1 MSGHELLVRAL
12 DENWNHETDW
22 VWLLT
27 MVTTAE
33 DRRICYERALAI
45 NQISHS
51 ARHNHSAPQP
61 TAPAAR
67 TTDTWQLITNWSG

>member
-27 MVTTAE
+27 VVTTAE
-33 DRRICYERALAI
+33 DRRICYERALSI
-45 NQISHS
+45 NQISDTT
-51 ARHNHSAPQP
+51 RRNHSAQP
-61 TAPAAR
+61 MAQASR
-67 TTDTWQLITNWSG
+67 ITDTWQQVTNWSG